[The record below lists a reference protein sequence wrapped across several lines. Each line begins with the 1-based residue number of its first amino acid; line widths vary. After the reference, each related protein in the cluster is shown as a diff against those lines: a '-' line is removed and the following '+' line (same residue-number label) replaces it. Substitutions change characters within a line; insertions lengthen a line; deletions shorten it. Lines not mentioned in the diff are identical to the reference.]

1 MRAFRVSGGQRFNLL
16 LCGEPVQLSIHD
28 IWTDGNFQLATCC
41 AGLLEQIA
49 AEIDADPAWGRALL
63 RHLGA
68 EELTGHVLRR
78 VSDGQGNGPVL
89 DFKLRLTPRFLPD
102 RPRLHRPVTI
112 DTADRLMRGGL
123 AAACHERL
131 RPDGCSHCPATPWRP
146 LSMAR
151 HRRGEPA
158 LYPG

>member
-1 MRAFRVSGGQRFNLL
+1 MTEDGSTCL
-16 LCGEPVQLSIHD
+16 LCGEPEELSIHD

-63 RHLGA
+63 RRLGA

-89 DFKLRLTPRFLPD
+89 DFKLRLTPISFPVARAFITRHHRHCGPPHAWRFGTGVMIGSAPML
-102 RPRLHRPVTI
+102 RWNCCSKLY
-112 DTADRLMRGGL
+112 AY
-123 AAACHERL
+123 AAE
-131 RPDGCSHCPATPWRP
+131 SV
-146 LSMAR
+146 
-151 HRRGEPA
+151 RRGLTRIITYIRVDE
-158 LYPG
+158 